1 MLAWLL
7 LLAGCCAGALAA
19 VPELPRFR
27 VLGTEHGLPS
37 SQISRLVM
45 DRDGYL
51 WIGSGDG
58 LARYDGREFRIW
70 RHDPDDP
77 QSLRC
82 NYVQELHIDARNR
95 VWVACEGG
103 GLSMLD
109 AARGRFRHFNMATQP
124 AMRSDEVFAIAS
136 RGDEVVFGTYAGGLY
151 RVPADGRVQR
161 IQGGDSEVDAMLD
174 GAITGLGF
182 DAAGVLWIGTF
193 KGMVR
198 YDGKRASAYRL
209 PAPTDAL
216 QRVAAVIALSDGL
229 WVSSN
234 GELYR
239 LRHDGRW
246 QRADWTGA
254 LQRGVLCMAED
265 GNGGYW
271 LGNGQGLW
279 HKPADGALRR
289 IGEGEAAVAGANVVE
304 SMLRDKEGGLWVS
317 LPTRGLGYLRPGW
330 RRLAV
335 LGPAHGLAPDR
346 YASLAP
352 ARDGGVWLA
361 GTGGNV
367 YRLQP
372 ASGELSK
379 PQWTPGLSGV
389 RVLSVLEDTA
399 GDLWLG
405 SGAKLLRGP
414 AHGGVLKGWGRTSAA
429 DATPDI
435 GLNSWLRQRAD
446 GTLWVAAPGFGVQVR
461 ALADGHVLD
470 NIHGPQR
477 GLAAA
482 ADIAAFDLAPD
493 GTPWLAAERLHYW
506 DTAAGQF
513 RAPPEFA
520 GERVQSFAFADAQTL
535 WLHRLSGLELWRR
548 EAGRWQQVHRYAMA
562 EGVPATESQG
572 LVVDQQGRAWLGTR
586 RGLFRVDPRH
596 TPAVRAFGTR
606 NGLSSQ
612 EVVKRGLLMAAD
624 GVLVAATDD
633 GSVALLDTRLPDP
646 PPVSL
651 TLSMES
657 VQVRRGERLLALPVS
672 GGFALQPDDRD
683 LRVVARLLSFVDPEG
698 IVYRFRLAGYDRD
711 WVAVGATGE
720 RTLPQLPA
728 GAHVV
733 EVQARTRNGA
743 WSPTLRLP
751 FRVYPPWWRSVW
763 GIAGL
768 LAAAALLLLASLRA
782 YRRRLRRQHAWQLA
796 LHKQEV
802 AEQASLA
809 KTRFLATLGHEVR
822 TPMTGVLGMSELLL
836 ATPLD
841 PRQRGYTESIRRA
854 GTHLLHLVNDALDLA
869 RIEAGRLQLDLQPF
883 ALQALI
889 ADVVN
894 LMAPLAQARGLRFEC
909 HDTLPGTVTVNG
921 DAVRVRQILL
931 NLVGNAIKFT
941 ASGSV
946 TLHLS
951 PLQSGHGLCV
961 EVADTGPGMSA
972 EQQARLFQ
980 RFEQGEG
987 PRTAARYGGSGLGL
1001 AISQELAM
1009 AMGGRIQVDSRL
1021 GHGARFRV
1029 TLPLRWQ
1036 VQPAEALTVVPL
1048 PARVQAPLRIL
1059 LVEDE
1064 PTVAQVMAELLRGR
1078 GHHVDCAA
1086 HGLEALTEV
1095 SQATFDLGL
1104 LDLDLP
1110 ALDGLALARQL
1121 RALGYDFPL
1130 IAVTARSD
1138 GEAEAAAKAAGFAGF
1153 VRKPVTGDMLAAAIR
1168 RVMDGGAGL
1177 GTRDPGPGKRKVLQD
1192 GAADSQATHAPLFE
1206 CRVSHPAPRTPHPA
1220 PTTRRLPAAA
1230 LIADDGGGRW
1240 QTRRPCTGR

>member
-1 MLAWLL
+1 MQIPRPRRQRRAWTLAWLL
-7 LLAGCCAGALAA
+7 VLACCCASALAA

-27 VLGTEHGLPS
+27 VLGAEHGLPS
-37 SQISRLVM
+37 SEISRLGL

-51 WIGSGDG
+51 WVASGDG
-58 LARYDGREFRIW
+58 LARYDGREFRVW
-70 RHDPDDP
+70 RHDPADP

-82 NYVQELHIDARNR
+82 NYVQELHVDARNR

-103 GLSMLD
+103 GLSVLD
-109 AARGRFRHFNMATQP
+109 AGRRGFRHFNMATQP
-124 AMRSDEVFAIAS
+124 ALRSDDVFAIAS

-151 RVPADGRVQR
+151 RLPADGRVQR
-161 IQGGDSEVDAMLD
+161 IQAGDSEIDAMLD
-174 GAITGLGF
+174 SAVVGLAF
-182 DAAGVLWIGTF
+182 DASGVLWVGTI
-193 KGMVR
+193 KGLVR
-198 YDGKRASAYRL
+198 YDGTRASAYRL
-209 PAPTDAL
+209 PDATDAR
-216 QRVAAVIALSDGL
+216 QKVAAVIALSDGL
-229 WVSSN
+229 WVSAN
-234 GELYR
+234 GNLYR
-239 LRHDGRW
+239 LGADGRW

-254 LQRGVLCMAED
+254 LQRGVLSMAED
-265 GNGGYW
+265 GSGGYW

-279 HKPADGALRR
+279 HKPADGPLRH
-289 IGEGEAAVAGANVVE
+289 IGAGEAAVSSSNVVVG
-304 SMLRDKEGGLWVS
+304 MLRDKEGGLWVS
-317 LPTRGLGYLRPGW
+317 LPTRGLGYLRPDW

-335 LGPAHGLAPDR
+335 LGQAHGLAPDL
-346 YASLAP
+346 YSGLAP
-352 ARDGGVWLA
+352 SRDGGVWLA
-361 GTGGNV
+361 GNGGNV
-367 YRLQP
+367 YKLQP
-372 ASGELSK
+372 S
-379 PQWTPGLSGV
+379 SGV
-389 RVLSVLEDTA
+389 LSAPVWTTRLPSLRLLSILEDGT
-399 GDLWLG
+399 GELWLG
-405 SGAKLLRGP
+405 SSAMLLRGS
-414 AHGGVLKGWGRTSAA
+414 AGGGALTGWGRSSAA
-429 DATPDI
+429 DATPEI
-435 GLNSWLRQRAD
+435 GINTWMRQRAD
-446 GTLWVAAPGFGVQVR
+446 GSLWVAAPGFGVQVR
-461 ALADGHVLD
+461 ALADGRVLD
-470 NIHGPQR
+470 NIAGPQR

-506 DTAAGQF
+506 DAATGQF

-520 GERVQSFAFADAQTL
+520 GERVQAFAFADAQTL
-535 WLHRLSGLELWRR
+535 WVHRLSGLELWRR
-548 EAGRWQQVHRYAMA
+548 EGGHWRQAHRYAAA

-572 LVVDQQGRAWLGTR
+572 LVVDQQGRAWLGMR

-596 TPAVRAFGTR
+596 TPAVRAFGAR
-606 NGLSSQ
+606 DGLSSQ
-612 EVVKRGLLMAAD
+612 EVVARGLTMAAD
-624 GVLVAATDD
+624 GVLVAATAD

-646 PPVSL
+646 PAVPLALSL
-651 TLSMES
+651 ES
-657 VQVRRGERLLALPVS
+657 VQVRRGERLLVLPVA

-698 IVYRFRLAGYDRD
+698 IGYRFRLPGYDRT
-711 WVAVGATGE
+711 WVAVGASGE

-728 GAHVV
+728 GEHVL

-768 LAAAALLLLASLRA
+768 LAAAALLLLVSLRA

-841 PRQRGYTESIRRA
+841 PKQRGYTESIRRA

-909 HDTLPGTVTVNG
+909 HDTLPGAVTVNG

-946 TLHLS
+946 TLHVS
-951 PLQSGHGLCV
+951 PLRSGHGLCV
-961 EVADTGPGMSA
+961 EVADTGPGISA

-1001 AISQELAM
+1001 AISQELAT

-1029 TLPLRWQ
+1029 TLPLRWRP
-1036 VQPAEALTVVPL
+1036 QPAEAAVPL
-1048 PARVQAPLRIL
+1048 PLPVVAQAQAPLRIL

-1064 PTVAQVMAELLRGR
+1064 PTVAQVMAELLQGR
-1078 GHHVDCAA
+1078 GHHVVCAA
-1086 HGLEALTEV
+1086 HGLEALTELT
-1095 SQATFDLGL
+1095 QASFDLGL

-1121 RALGYDFPL
+1121 RAFGYEFPL

-1138 GEAEAAAKAAGFAGF
+1138 GEAEAAAKAAGFACF
-1153 VRKPVTGDMLAAAIR
+1153 VRKPVTGDMLAEAIR
-1168 RVMDGGAGL
+1168 AAMEVEA
-1177 GTRDPGPGKRKVLQD
+1177 GTRGSGPG
-1192 GAADSQATHAPLFE
+1192 T
-1206 CRVSHPAPRTPHPA
+1206 RTM
-1220 PTTRRLPAAA
+1220 
-1230 LIADDGGGRW
+1230 
-1240 QTRRPCTGR
+1240 

>member
-1 MLAWLL
+1 MSMQTPRPRRLRRGWMLAWLL
-7 LLAGCCAGALAA
+7 ALAGCCASAQAT

-27 VLGTEHGLPS
+27 VLGAEHGLPS
-37 SQISRLVM
+37 SEISRLGL

-51 WIGSGDG
+51 WIASGDG

-103 GLSMLD
+103 GLSVLD
-109 AARGRFRHFNMATQP
+109 AGRRGFRHFNMATQP
-124 AMRSDEVFAIAS
+124 AMRSDDVFAITS
-136 RGDEVVFGTYAGGLY
+136 HGDEIVFGTYAGGLY
-151 RVPADGRVQR
+151 RLPADGRVQR

-174 GAITGLGF
+174 SAVVGLAF
-182 DAAGVLWIGTF
+182 DRSGVLWVGTI
-193 KGMVR
+193 KGLVR
-198 YDGKRASAYRL
+198 YEGTRASAYRL
-209 PAPTDAL
+209 PGSDGTQQRLSAL
-216 QRVAAVIALSDGL
+216 VALSDGV
-229 WVSSN
+229 WVGAN
-234 GELYR
+234 RDLYR
-239 LRHDGRW
+239 LGHDGRW

-265 GNGGYW
+265 GSGGYW

-279 HKPADGALRR
+279 HKPADGALRH
-289 IGEGEAAVAGANVVE
+289 ISEGEAAVSGANVVV

-317 LPTRGLGYLRPGW
+317 LPTRGLGYLRPDW

-335 LGPAHGLAPDR
+335 LGPAHGLAPDL
-346 YASLAP
+346 YAGLAP
-352 ARDGGVWLA
+352 ARDGGAWLA

-367 YRLQP
+367 YQLQP
-372 ASGELSK
+372 ASGALRKSALTSEL
-379 PQWTPGLSGV
+379 PTMRLM
-389 RVLSVLEDTA
+389 SVLQDAA
-399 GDLWLG
+399 GMLWLG
-405 SGAKLLRGP
+405 SSGMLLRGP
-414 AHGGVLKGWGRTSAA
+414 AGGSVLQGWSHRSAR
-429 DATPDI
+429 DPTPDI
-435 GLNSWLRQRAD
+435 GGNAWLRERAD
-446 GTLWVAAPGFGVQVR
+446 GSLWVAVPGFGVQVR

-482 ADIAAFDLAPD
+482 ADIAAFELAPD
-493 GTPWLAAERLHYW
+493 GTPWLAAEHLHYW
-506 DTAAGQF
+506 DAAAGQF
-513 RAPPEFA
+513 RAAPEFD

-548 EAGRWQQVHRYAMA
+548 QAGRWRQLHRYAAA

-572 LVVDQQGRAWLGTR
+572 LVVDQQGRAWLGMR
-586 RGLFRVDPRH
+586 RGVFRIDSRH
-596 TPAVRAFGTR
+596 QPAVRAFGAR
-606 NGLSSQ
+606 DGLSSQ

-624 GVLVAATDD
+624 GVLLAATAD

-646 PPVSL
+646 PSVPL
-651 TLSMES
+651 ALSVES

-698 IVYRFRLAGYDRD
+698 IGYRFRLPGYDRN
-711 WVAVGATGE
+711 WVAVGAAGE

-728 GAHVV
+728 GAHVL

-751 FRVYPPWWRSVW
+751 FRVYPPWWRSIW

-768 LAAAALLLLASLRA
+768 LAAGALLLLVSLRA

-883 ALQALI
+883 ALQGLI

-946 TLHLS
+946 TLHVS
-951 PLQSGHGLCV
+951 PLQSGYGLCV

-1009 AMGGRIQVDSRL
+1009 AMGGRIQVESRL

-1036 VQPAEALTVVPL
+1036 VRPAEALTVVPL

-1064 PTVAQVMAELLRGR
+1064 PTVAQVMAELLRSR
-1078 GHHVDCAA
+1078 GHDVTCAA
-1086 HGLEALTEV
+1086 HGLEALTEL

-1153 VRKPVTGDMLAAAIR
+1153 VRKPVTGDMLAEAIR
-1168 RVMDGGAGL
+1168 GVMDVEA
-1177 GTRDPGPGKRKVLQD
+1177 GTRDPGPGTRK
-1192 GAADSQATHAPLFE
+1192 A
-1206 CRVSHPAPRTPHPA
+1206 
-1220 PTTRRLPAAA
+1220 
-1230 LIADDGGGRW
+1230 
-1240 QTRRPCTGR
+1240 

>member
-1 MLAWLL
+1 MSMPIPRPRRLRRAWAFAWLL
-7 LLAGCCAGALAA
+7 ALAGCCAGALAA

-27 VLGTEHGLPS
+27 LLGAEQGLPS
-37 SQISRLVM
+37 SEISRLAL

-51 WIGSGDG
+51 WIASGDG
-58 LARYDGREFRIW
+58 LARYDGREFRLW
-70 RHDPDDP
+70 RHDPADP

-82 NYVQELHIDARNR
+82 NYVQELHVDARNR

-109 AARGRFRHFNMATQP
+109 ARRRGFRHFNMATQP

-151 RVPADGRVQR
+151 RVPADGRVRR
-161 IQGGDSEVDAMLD
+161 IQAGDSEVDAMLD
-174 GAITGLGF
+174 SAIVGLGF
-182 DAAGVLWIGTF
+182 DTAGVLWIGTF

-198 YDGKRASAYRL
+198 YDGHRASPFRL
-209 PAPTDAL
+209 PGPAGAP
-216 QRVAAVIALSDGL
+216 QKVAAVMTLSDGL
-229 WVSSN
+229 WVSAN
-234 GELYR
+234 AALYR
-239 LRHDGRW
+239 LDHDGRW
-246 QRADWTGA
+246 QRADWSGA
-254 LQRGVLCMAED
+254 LQRGVLGMAED
-265 GNGGYW
+265 GAGGYW

-289 IGEGEAAVAGANVVE
+289 VSEGEAAVAGANVVV
-304 SMLRDKEGGLWVS
+304 SLLRDREGGVWVS

-330 RRLAV
+330 RRMAV
-335 LGPAHGLAPDR
+335 LGPAHGLTPDL
-346 YASLAP
+346 YASLAR
-352 ARDGGVWLA
+352 AGDGGVWLV

-367 YRLQP
+367 FRLQP
-372 ASGELSK
+372 SSGELRK
-379 PQWTPGLSGV
+379 PVWTPSLSGV
-389 RVLSVLEDTA
+389 RLLSALEDTT

-405 SGAKLLRGP
+405 SSAMLLRGSTD
-414 AHGGVLKGWGRTSAA
+414 GGKLQAWGRSSAA
-429 DATPDI
+429 DATPEM
-435 GLNSWLRQRAD
+435 GVNSWMRARPD
-446 GTLWVAAPGFGVQVR
+446 GRLWIGAPGFGVQVR
-461 ALADGHVLD
+461 ALSDGHVLD
-470 NIHGPQR
+470 NIQGPQR

-482 ADIAAFDLAPD
+482 ADIAAFELAPD
-493 GTPWLAAERLHYW
+493 GTPWLAADRLQYW
-506 DTAAGQF
+506 DAAAGQF
-513 RAPPEFA
+513 RAAPEFA
-520 GERVQSFAFADAQTL
+520 GERVQAFAFADAQTL
-535 WLHRLSGLELWRR
+535 WVHRLSGLELWRR
-548 EAGRWQQVHRYAMA
+548 QGGPWRRIQRYTAA
-562 EGVPATESQG
+562 EGVPATEAQG

-586 RGLFRVDPRH
+586 RGLFRIDPRH

-606 NGLSSQ
+606 DGLSSQ
-612 EVVKRGLLMAAD
+612 EIVKRGLLMGAD
-624 GVLVAATDD
+624 GVLVAAAAD
-633 GSVALLDTRLPDP
+633 GSVTLLDTRLPDP
-646 PPVSL
+646 PRVPL

-657 VQVRRGERLLALPVS
+657 VQVRRGEHLLALPVA

-683 LRVVARLLSFVDPEG
+683 LRVVTRLLSFVDPEG
-698 IVYRFRLAGYDRD
+698 VVYRFRLPGYDRD
-711 WVAVGATGE
+711 WVAVGTAGE

-728 GAHVV
+728 GAHVL

-751 FRVYPPWWRSVW
+751 FRVDPPWWRSVW

-768 LAAAALLLLASLRA
+768 LAAAVLLVLVSLRA

-841 PRQRGYTESIRRA
+841 PKQRGYTESIRRA

-889 ADVVN
+889 ADVAN
-894 LMAPLAQARGLRFEC
+894 LMAPLAQARGLGFEC
-909 HDTLPGTVTVNG
+909 HDRLPGAVTVDG

-946 TLHLS
+946 TLHVS
-951 PLQSGHGLCV
+951 PLHSGHGLCV
-961 EVADTGPGMSA
+961 EVADTGPGISA

-980 RFEQGEG
+980 RFEQGDG
-987 PRTAARYGGSGLGL
+987 PRTMARHGGSGLGL

-1009 AMGGRIQVDSRL
+1009 AMGGRIEVDSRL

-1036 VQPAEALTVVPL
+1036 VRPAEAVTVVPL
-1048 PARVQAPLRIL
+1048 PTRPQAPLRIL

-1064 PTVAQVMAELLRGR
+1064 PTVAQVMAELLQGR
-1078 GHHVDCAA
+1078 GHHVVRAA
-1086 HGLEALTEV
+1086 HGLEALTELT
-1095 SQATFDLGL
+1095 QASFDVAL

-1121 RALGYDFPL
+1121 RALGYGFPL
-1130 IAVTARSD
+1130 VAVTARSD
-1138 GEAEAAAKAAGFAGF
+1138 GEAEAAARAAGFARF
-1153 VRKPVTGDMLAAAIR
+1153 VRKPVTGDMLAEAIR
-1168 RVMDGGAGL
+1168 GAMD
-1177 GTRDPGPGKRKVLQD
+1177 
-1192 GAADSQATHAPLFE
+1192 
-1206 CRVSHPAPRTPHPA
+1206 
-1220 PTTRRLPAAA
+1220 AAA
-1230 LIADDGGGRW
+1230 E
-1240 QTRRPCTGR
+1240 TRP